1 MSQTRI
7 VLAPKH
13 KVKAEEILS
22 QTGIESL
29 SQLFSIFLVN
39 YGDKL
44 IANIKGNQP

>member
-13 KVKAEEILS
+13 KMKVEEILT

-29 SQLFSIFLVN
+29 SQLFSIFLVV

-44 IANIKGNQP
+44 VSGIKGHE